1 MTPDEQRNIE
11 FDSIIGCGFVVMV
24 TGLLG
29 GIGLL
34 VYVIAHNWKGA
45 LAFVAAVFVVGLV
58 VRIVM
63 RDPPKKGE
71 SVSELVSD
79 TFAHGLIGFLVV
91 VLGIG
96 ALIAVV
102 CYYAEL
108 SRMFP

>member
-1 MTPDEQRNIE
+1 MTPEEQRRLE
-11 FDSIIGCGFVVMV
+11 LDFAVGCGSVVIV
-24 TGLLG
+24 TGLLC

-63 RDPPKKGE
+63 RDPPEKGE

-96 ALIAVV
+96 ALMAVV